1 MLVHTINNKGFPSKV
16 NYDIIHRSNRLTL
29 FFGQASYQNLN
40 REEEEE
46 KLSEK
51 DVKNKIKKQPQ

>member
-29 FFGQASYQNLN
+29 FFGQASYQSQN
-40 REEEEE
+40 REEEEEE

-51 DVKNKIKKQPQ
+51 DVKNKIKK